1 MSDMEEIFS
10 ASGLL
15 AERLNHFNPRSQQQ
29 TMARQVES
37 AIRNKTHAVIEAG
50 TGTGKTFAYLVPAL
64 LSGKKV
70 VISTATKTLQDQIF
84 NKDLPTITSVLG
96 SPLKVAV
103 LKGRRNYLC
112 KHRLELQV
120 AVPSGLS
127 TLEKKHLAHIQ
138 SWSLVTSKGETSELK
153 EVAESSP
160 MWSQVTSTSDNCLGQ
175 ACSVYDKCHVVKAR
189 REAINSDIVVVN
201 HHLLLADTRL
211 KEDGFGE
218 LLPNADVVIVDEA
231 HQIAEL
237 ATSVFGVQWNLR
249 RLQRWI
255 KDAQLTAMQTQQ
267 NVLGRQLDELLKL
280 SRESRLGLQGLKGS
294 IPWSDVPA
302 GFTEYIEDLQESMST
317 MTEAIKALSDD
328 VEWEALWKRMGSM
341 LAGLEVFSKPLGEG
355 ENAHIRWLDVSQYG
369 YTLHDTP
376 IEIAEEFKLLMKSYA
391 SSWIFTSATLA
402 VGDSFKGFSEPLGID
417 EAEFSLLDSSFN
429 FQSQSILMLPKGLPE
444 PNTPNFAV
452 AFTDL
457 AEELIEA
464 SGGGVFLLFTSY
476 RMLNLVADR
485 LRDRIDKPLLIQ
497 GQMPRGALLE
507 AFREDGDAILLGT
520 STFWEGVDVQG
531 QALRLVMIDKLPF
544 ASPGDPVLAARIN
557 AMRKRGDNPFMQ
569 LQLPHAVIALKQ
581 GVGRLIRDEEDYG
594 VLVLCDSRI
603 RSKAYGK
610 TFLKSL
616 PAMPVTDSL
625 DKVKSFYKFYDHG

>member
-1 MSDMEEIFS
+1 MNEIFS
-10 ASGLL
+10 ASGKL
-15 AERLNHFNPRSQQQ
+15 AECLEHFNPRAQQQ
-29 TMARQVES
+29 TMARQVEA
-37 AIRNKTHAVIEAG
+37 AIHNNSHAVIEAG

-64 LSGKKV
+64 MSGKKV

-84 NKDLPTITSVLG
+84 NKDLPTVSGAIG

-112 KHRLELQV
+112 KHRLDLQV
-120 AVPSGLS
+120 AVPNGLS
-127 TLEKKHLAHIQ
+127 TLDKKQLAHIQ
-138 SWSLVTSKGETSELK
+138 NWSMVTHKGETSELM
-153 EVAESSP
+153 EVPESSP

-175 ACSVYDKCHVVKAR
+175 ACPVYDKCHVVKAR
-189 REAINSDIVVVN
+189 REAINADIVVVN

-249 RLQRWI
+249 RLQRWV
-255 KDAQLTAMQTQQ
+255 KDAQLTALQTQQ
-267 NVLGRQLDELLKL
+267 NVLSRKLDELLKL
-280 SRESRLGLQGLKGS
+280 SRESRLGLQGLSGS
-294 IPWSDVPA
+294 LQWREVPD
-302 GFTEYIEDLQESMST
+302 GFLSFIEELKDSMSDL
-317 MTEAIKALSDD
+317 TETIKALSDD

-341 LAGLEVFSKPLGEG
+341 LAGLEIFSQPVDDSS
-355 ENAHIRWLDVSQYG
+355 NAHIRWLDVNQYG

-376 IEIAEEFKLLMKSYA
+376 IEISEEFRALMKSYA

-417 EAEFSLLDSSFN
+417 DAQFTLLDSSFN
-429 FQSQSILMLPKGLPE
+429 FQSQSMLMLPKGLPE

-485 LRDRIDKPLLIQ
+485 LKDRVEQQLLIQ
-497 GQMPRGALLE
+497 GQMPRAALLD
-507 AFREDGDAILLGT
+507 AFRNDGDAILLGT

-531 QALRLVMIDKLPF
+531 QALRCVVIDKLPF

-557 AMRKRGDNPFMQ
+557 AMRQRGDNPFIQ
-569 LQLPHAVIALKQ
+569 LQLPQAVIALKQ

-603 RSKAYGK
+603 RTKSYGK

-616 PAMPVTDSL
+616 PSMPQTDSMA
-625 DKVKSFYKFYDHG
+625 KVKSFYKFYDHM